1 MPNRDI
7 IKSMKGSIFV
17 NMMKKHDDWLDKL
30 SQFLIDA
37 IVILISLLIAY
48 NLFFAKHTNQHQQNV
63 QDQLQEQV
71 KN

>member
-1 MPNRDI
+1 
-7 IKSMKGSIFV
+7 MKGSIFV

-37 IVILISLLIAY
+37 SVILISLLIAY
-48 NLFFAKHTNQHQQNV
+48 NLFFVKHTNQHQQNV

>member
-1 MPNRDI
+1 
-7 IKSMKGSIFV
+7 MKGSIFT

-37 IVILISLLIAY
+37 IAILISLLIAY
-48 NLFFAKHTNQHQQNV
+48 NLFFVKHTNQHQLNV

>member
-1 MPNRDI
+1 MFPARF
-7 IKSMKGSIFV
+7 SMKGSIFV

-30 SQFLIDA
+30 SQFLIDVIA
-37 IVILISLLIAY
+37 ILISLLIAY
-48 NLFFAKHTNQHQQNV
+48 NLFFVKHTNQHQQNV

>member
-1 MPNRDI
+1 
-7 IKSMKGSIFV
+7 MKGSIFV

-48 NLFFAKHTNQHQQNV
+48 NLFFVKHTNQHQQNV

>member
-1 MPNRDI
+1 
-7 IKSMKGSIFV
+7 MKGSIFV

-37 IVILISLLIAY
+37 IAILISLLIAY
-48 NLFFAKHTNQHQQNV
+48 NLFFIKHTNQHQQNV
-63 QDQLQEQV
+63 RDQLQEQV